1 MSSTG
6 MLSITF
12 SFFIPF
18 SFSYAVT
25 ITSTIA
31 VAICISV
38 IAFSIASIFS
48 LEDVLTKA
56 ISLRFFFVTSDVGI
70 VFLIIVLVLTGIT
83 AHRLIQV
90 LALRRVIIREV
101 PVMLV
106 SDNSSWVLQTDTNM
120 NILFIPLSG
129 RSGIIDNIVL
139 VQKQVSNKDNLF
151 IGILILAMVKYWD
164 VAFILAAS
172 KVFTRLVHWSP
183 IYI

>member
-1 MSSTG
+1 MSSTT
-6 MLSITF
+6 MSFRNFLLLFSIF
-12 SFFIPF
+12 SVAF
-18 SFSYAVT
+18 T
-25 ITSTIA
+25 ISCSTIA
-31 VAICISV
+31 IAIWICLT
-38 IAFSIASIFS
+38 FSIASTVSI
-48 LEDVLTKA
+48 EDVVTKA
-56 ISLRFFFVTSDVGI
+56 ISLRFFFVASDVGF
-70 VFLIIVLVLTGIT
+70 VFLIIILVLTGIT

-106 SDNSSWVLQTDTNM
+106 SDNSSWVLHADTNM
-120 NILFIPLSG
+120 NILFIPFSG

-151 IGILILAMVKYWD
+151 IGILILSMVKYWD

-172 KVFTRLVHWSP
+172 KVFARLVHWSP

>member
-1 MSSTG
+1 
-6 MLSITF
+6 MLLVFLVFHFRVVFPNNFTLFIREFPILFLVPILF
-12 SFFIPF
+12 SLVVCLFF
-18 SFSYAVT
+18 T
-25 ITSTIA
+25 TTDDR
-31 VAICISV
+31 
-38 IAFSIASIFS
+38 IFS

-90 LALRRVIIREV
+90 LALRRVMIRKV
-101 PVMLV
+101 PVMLI

-172 KVFTRLVHWSP
+172 KVFTRLVH
-183 IYI
+183 

>member
-31 VAICISV
+31 VAICACL
-38 IAFSIASIFS
+38 AFSIASIFS

-90 LALRRVIIREV
+90 LALRRVMIREV
-101 PVMLV
+101 PIMLV

-172 KVFTRLVHWSP
+172 KVFTRLVH
-183 IYI
+183 